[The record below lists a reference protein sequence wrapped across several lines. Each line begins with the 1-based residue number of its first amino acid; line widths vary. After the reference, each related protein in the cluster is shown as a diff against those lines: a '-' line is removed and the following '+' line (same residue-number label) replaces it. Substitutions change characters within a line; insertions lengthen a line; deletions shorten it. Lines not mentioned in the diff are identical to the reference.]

1 MKRGM
6 HTAVSRRR
14 LLQGA
19 AAGLFGAAG
28 AAVLAACGETQV
40 VTKEV
45 IKEVP
50 VERVVTKEVIK
61 EVPVETVVTKEVI
74 KEVVVERVVTKE
86 VIKEVMVT
94 AAPAME
100 QEMTGP
106 VSGGTITVG
115 AGTPATRFWNPYAQ
129 WGSQHHAINDY
140 VWLQLWYGDQWGDGR
155 LPALPGGWGA
165 GAAQSWDEIEPSR
178 VYDFHLHPDL
188 NWHDGAPVIA
198 DDVVWSYQMAID
210 PAYGAKFADITYIN
224 IQGSQAWAENPTD
237 NVEDSGGV
245 VKIDDKTVRVSLE
258 NPNPGWWGRPLKDRS
273 VHLPPYPK
281 HLYKDIDPATAFEGH
296 PLAETPV
303 GNGALKAVRYVE
315 GQFYELEANDDF
327 PYGAPYID
335 RYIIRYGDRDAH
347 DAATEAGELDHIR
360 AGTVESFVR
369 LGDQPHLQA
378 FPQRSPFGSVV
389 WLQRGSEI
397 FKDTNISLLAEAMVL
412 ALDRDT
418 VNATLDRGTRFKTD
432 YVWAHVG
439 LIADP
444 PAGTYRELPYDP
456 EASRALIAES
466 GFDTGQTIR
475 WIRWSDPGPR
485 DLAFQEYYADVG
497 LDVQFLRIDVAAVVE
512 ELYESRNW
520 DLSMHNFGGFNTLED
535 GWQRMRCG
543 WYYSQA
549 GFNAADVCDP
559 VIDAM
564 YEKAQ
569 QISDVAELQEAW
581 FEIAK
586 YIHARGT
593 MVAGPVDYGTIRNI
607 YHRRIQGPLFQQ
619 TYVQPVRSPVER
631 TWIDPRWDGKEF
643 NG

>member
-61 EVPVETVVTKEVI
+61 EVPVERVVTKEVI
-74 KEVVVERVVTKE
+74 KEVVVERVVTQE

-115 AGTPATRFWNPYAQ
+115 AGTPSTRFWNPYAQ
-129 WGSQHHAINDY
+129 WGSEHHFINDY

-155 LPALPGGWGA
+155 LPALPGGWGP

-296 PLAETPV
+296 AAGLSARRER
-303 GNGALKAVRYVE
+303 GLE
-315 GQFYELEANDDF
+315 G
-327 PYGAPYID
+327 
-335 RYIIRYGDRDAH
+335 
-347 DAATEAGELDHIR
+347 
-360 AGTVESFVR
+360 
-369 LGDQPHLQA
+369 
-378 FPQRSPFGSVV
+378 
-389 WLQRGSEI
+389 
-397 FKDTNISLLAEAMVL
+397 
-412 ALDRDT
+412 
-418 VNATLDRGTRFKTD
+418 
-432 YVWAHVG
+432 
-439 LIADP
+439 
-444 PAGTYRELPYDP
+444 
-456 EASRALIAES
+456 RAL
-466 GFDTGQTIR
+466 R
-475 WIRWSDPGPR
+475 R
-485 DLAFQEYYADVG
+485 
-497 LDVQFLRIDVAAVVE
+497 
-512 ELYESRNW
+512 
-520 DLSMHNFGGFNTLED
+520 
-535 GWQRMRCG
+535 
-543 WYYSQA
+543 
-549 GFNAADVCDP
+549 
-559 VIDAM
+559 
-564 YEKAQ
+564 
-569 QISDVAELQEAW
+569 
-581 FEIAK
+581 
-586 YIHARGT
+586 
-593 MVAGPVDYGTIRNI
+593 GPVLGTGSQRRLCVWGTL
-607 YHRRIQGPLFQQ
+607 HRPLHHPLRRPRRERRGHRGRRVGPHPCGHRG
-619 TYVQPVRSPVER
+619 VVRAL
-631 TWIDPRWDGKEF
+631 G
-643 NG
+643 